1 MVFLTHP
8 SNSICDAFNHDTTVD
23 IYGLISIMQQK
34 QWPFGNPNRRSHG
47 RSHESTRVVHTA
59 PRFDAWTDLTRVTIV
74 FTGKKKNHDGERC
87 LTLPSRSRV
96 G

>member
-34 QWPFGNPNRRSHG
+34 QWPFGNPNG